1 MLGPLTAAALA
12 AVSLALPAAAAVPG
26 QLQRILDDAR
36 DDPLY
41 RYPTSLTRDI
51 VPKPVHSHNDYW
63 RDVPFYSALARG
75 CVSVEADVWL
85 YDNDLLLVGHDRSSL
100 SENRTFDSLYVQPI
114 LSVLRAQNPRHRFVP
129 PGDAPTRNGVYDAS
143 PGQTLYLF
151 VDVKTDGAAT
161 WPAVVRALGPL
172 REAGYLTTVRSGTT
186 AVVAPGPVT
195 VVGTGNTPRAL
206 VEGAP
211 APRDYFWDAPAAD
224 LTRDEFRDVGAGLSP
239 IASAGFGDVFGAG
252 EGSAARRSARRTRGA
267 SRSGTGTRPGG
278 PSRRGTRSGARCGR
292 PVWTCSMRMILM
304 MLLGF
309 GRSRGCGVGWRSRT
323 PCDTLYHNMQIDN
336 H

>member
-252 EGSAARRSARRTRGA
+252 EGSAARRSGVLNDTQLALLRAQVGEAHARGIKVRYWDTPGWPVAARNKVWRTLWEAG
-267 SRSGTGTRPGG
+267 
-278 PSRRGTRSGARCGR
+278 
-292 PVWTCSMRMILM
+292 VD
-304 MLLGF
+304 LLNADDLDDAAGF
-309 GRSRGCGVGWRSRT
+309 WEE
-323 PCDTLYHNMQIDN
+323 
-336 H
+336 